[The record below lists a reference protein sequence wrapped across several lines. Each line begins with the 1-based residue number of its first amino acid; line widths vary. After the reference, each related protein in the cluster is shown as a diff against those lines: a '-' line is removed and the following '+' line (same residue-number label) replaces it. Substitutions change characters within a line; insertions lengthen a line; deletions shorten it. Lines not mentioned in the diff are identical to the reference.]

1 MRLGSCLAMSA
12 ALMIAAL
19 CAAQAPKPAKIRS
32 LEDINPKDS
41 DAAKIVA
48 GWKTEVRALDRSYT
62 ESWNSLRRKY
72 VKELETARKTATE
85 ADRLD
90 DAIEIRGILE
100 VAPTLEPAKAGEPT
114 KTDLSTRDKEKA
126 KPAASPD
133 PAKAIV
139 GNWSGRWMTS
149 GTALSFT
156 VDPTGLVK
164 APDKQAQ
171 MKIVD
176 DRFFV
181 IWETVHQNLELVPSG
196 DRLIV
201 LGYTAANDNKR
212 LNPLK
217 DRPDHIA
224 VLERNK

>member
-1 MRLGSCLAMSA
+1 MRLGPCLAISA
-12 ALMIAAL
+12 TLVIAAI

-72 VKELETARKTATE
+72 VKEMETARKTATE

-90 DAIEIRGILE
+90 DAIEIRNILE
-100 VAPTLEPAKAGEPT
+100 VAPTLEPAKASEPA
-114 KTDLSTRDKEKA
+114 KPDLSNRDKEKT
-126 KPAASPD
+126 KPTSPPD
-133 PAKAIV
+133 PAKALV
-139 GNWSGRWMTS
+139 GSWSGQWMTS
-149 GTALSFT
+149 GAKLSLT
-156 VDPTGLVK
+156 VDPTGLVR
-164 APDKQAQ
+164 APDKQARI
-171 MKIVD
+171 KTVD
-176 DRFFV
+176 DRFLV

-201 LGYTAANDNKR
+201 LGYTAGTDNKR
-212 LNPLK
+212 LDPLK

-224 VLERNK
+224 VLERSK